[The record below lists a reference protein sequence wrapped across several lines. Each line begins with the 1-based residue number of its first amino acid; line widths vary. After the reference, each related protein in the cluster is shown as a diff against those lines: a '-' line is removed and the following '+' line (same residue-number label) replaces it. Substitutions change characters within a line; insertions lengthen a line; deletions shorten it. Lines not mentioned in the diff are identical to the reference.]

1 MFFLGIFQ
9 ANFLDPRIIPPH
21 IPLMIARRHLASRR
35 TLPDTSTRAP
45 WVLDSGGFNDI
56 TLHGQH
62 RTTPLQYTKEI
73 RRFRS
78 EMPHLAWAA
87 PQDWMCEVPALLR
100 TGLSVEQHQ
109 HLTTQNYIEL
119 RILAPDLPII
129 PVLQGHFPD
138 DYFRHLDLYSA
149 PPYRIDLD
157 PDTPLVGIGSVC
169 RRQSTEDI
177 LHVLRPLAS
186 LQLRLHGFGMKT
198 TGLQFAAHLL
208 TSADSAAWS
217 RAARYDGHRPL
228 CTRPTSRHH
237 GRPFQPAQC
246 PSCAEIFYN
255 SLHHHFPDNPP
266 LPQQPPQPSGGT
278 ACPSPFPP
286 PQAPSALPPPAPS
299 RTEPAVTADNAS
311 SPPPNET
318 DIFPAPNDQPPPP
331 RPCLPAQH

>member
-21 IPLMIARRHLASRR
+21 IPLMIARRHLAARR
-35 TLPDTSTRAP
+35 NLPDTSQRAP

-62 RTTPLQYTKEI
+62 RTTPAQYVREI
-73 RRFRS
+73 RRFQQN
-78 EMPHLAWAA
+78 MPGLAWAA
-87 PQDWMCEVPALLR
+87 PQDWMCEVPALRR

-119 RILAPDLPII
+119 RTLAPDLPII

-149 PPYRIDLD
+149 RPYRIDID
-157 PDTPLVGIGSVC
+157 PDTPLIGVGSVC

-177 LHVLRPLAS
+177 LHVLRPLAA
-186 LQLRLHGFGMKT
+186 LHLNLHGFGMKT

-208 TSADSAAWS
+208 QSADSAAWS
-217 RAARYDGHRPL
+217 RAARYDGHRPM
-228 CTRPTSRHH
+228 CIRPTSRHH

-246 PSCAEIFYN
+246 PGCAIIFYN

-266 LPQQPPQPSGGT
+266 LPTESREPT
-278 ACPSPFPP
+278 CPSSP
-286 PQAPSALPPPAPS
+286 PSALPPPAPS
-299 RTEPAVTADNAS
+299 RTEPAATAASVS
-311 SPPPNET
+311 SPPPNAT
-318 DIFPAPNDQPPPP
+318 ATSLAPSGQPHPSHC
-331 RPCLPAQH
+331 R